1 MTKPHEDLKA
11 TLLLLSKRDRAELA
25 HVLINSLD
33 DTIDEDAETEWD
45 KELARRVKEIDDG
58 KAFGRPAFE
67 VLDEIG
73 EKYR

>member
-1 MTKPHEDLKA
+1 MTKLHEDLKA
-11 TLLLLSKRDRAELA
+11 TLLRLSKRDRAELA

-45 KELARRVKEIDDG
+45 KELDKRVKEIDDG